1 MDAWWICFIDSTHS
15 FFYWF
20 VFKGHINS
28 KNYHFF
34 VKSQKLKKPLDII
47 NYFFNTNIWREK
59 KIVVWNNNICSCM
72 QDIFHA
78 MDCKLLFIKDL
89 GGMSTCEINE
99 NTLFNNNLLNKVSPL
114 LLFEIKLLNS
124 ISYIMDSKKMLHIL
138 KPL

>member
-1 MDAWWICFIDSTHS
+1 
-15 FFYWF
+15 
-20 VFKGHINS
+20 
-28 KNYHFF
+28 
-34 VKSQKLKKPLDII
+34 
-47 NYFFNTNIWREK
+47 
-59 KIVVWNNNICSCM
+59 M

-89 GGMSTCEINE
+89 GGMSTCEIYE